1 MALRQ
6 GRHVGRDPLLVLDV
20 DATSGQAEA
29 PDQLLVAVPRCQV
42 KRVKAIHVGHVD
54 RAAER
59 AQRLREAEQ
68 AFAGSHVDRS
78 VAGGIGLQ

>member
-1 MALRQ
+1 
-6 GRHVGRDPLLVLDV
+6 
-20 DATSGQAEA
+20 
-29 PDQLLVAVPRCQV
+29 V